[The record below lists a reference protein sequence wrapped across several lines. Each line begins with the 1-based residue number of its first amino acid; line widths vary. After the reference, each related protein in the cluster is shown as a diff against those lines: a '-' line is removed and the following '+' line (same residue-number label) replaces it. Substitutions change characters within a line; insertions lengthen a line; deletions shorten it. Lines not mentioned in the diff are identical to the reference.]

1 MPSWAHGHPG
11 ACRPQKGNDWVGF
24 LLISPT
30 EGWKWLP
37 SGGLS
42 TKPNW
47 YVLQEVRSQLHL
59 PVLIVWRRLLSLQN
73 VDVCWG
79 TTRVDLKHVPVFSQ
93 FFKQNLAFR
102 AWTYS
107 MPAFCSHFS
116 ESVGSWIST
125 FKKDFLSYVAVLFTP
140 ENDSILHPSIINK
153 LKMTI
158 EQFLNSLLLK

>member
-1 MPSWAHGHPG
+1 MRVSSSGHWCFCRCLRGPMDTREPAGFRKEMTELGFYSYHLPRAGSGCLLEDWA
-11 ACRPQKGNDWVGF
+11 
-24 LLISPT
+24 LSPT
-30 EGWKWLP
+30 DTC
-37 SGGLS
+37 SS
-42 TKPNW
+42 
-47 YVLQEVRSQLHL
+47 EVRSQLHL

-125 FKKDFLSYVAVLFTP
+125 FKKDFLSYVAVLFT
-140 ENDSILHPSIINK
+140 
-153 LKMTI
+153 LKTI
-158 EQFLNSLLLK
+158 AFYTQV